1 MSTKHYVV
9 DKTEVM
15 LGMMVEYTIC
25 GELRCGEIVSFLQ
38 TSPDLLY
45 VVRLPA
51 YPELVLV
58 NHDTV
63 DVYEYR

>member
-1 MSTKHYVV
+1 MSTKHYIT
-9 DKTEVM
+9 DKSEVM
-15 LGMMVEYTIC
+15 LGMMVEYIIC

-45 VVRLPA
+45 VVRPPA
-51 YPELVLV
+51 CTELVLV
-58 NHDTV
+58 NPDTV